1 MASKEREE
9 FIASL
14 KVKEDKSPH
23 VKSAKGVI
31 YPKYKVKNG
40 IDGLAHI
47 DHTTHIGS
55 QIAIKECDDEIHNII
70 LGCLL
75 HDIGRGHETIGQTH
89 GDVGGPIAKNILEE
103 YFKKY
108 DVDIDKLVY
117 AIKNHDKGRVTTD
130 RMIGSIWDADRL
142 SLYRFKGRE
151 INMDL
156 LSTEAAKELLDY
168 AKSYIEKNMSD
179 YYLDFEKN
187 EGTEHE

>member
-1 MASKEREE
+1 MANKEREE

-14 KVKEDKSPH
+14 KVKEDKSQY

-31 YPKYKVKNG
+31 YPKYMAKNG

-47 DHTTHIGS
+47 EHTTHIGT
-55 QIAIKECDDEIHNII
+55 KVGLNECDNDIHNVI

-75 HDIGRGHETIGQTH
+75 HDIGRGHEYIGKTH
-89 GDVGGPIAKNILEE
+89 GDVGGPIAKEILEE

-108 DVDIDKLVY
+108 DVDIEKLVY
-117 AIKNHDKGRVTTD
+117 AIQNHDKGKITKD

-142 SLYRFKGRE
+142 SLYRFKDRK
-151 INMDL
+151 INMEL
-156 LSTEAAKELLDY
+156 LSTDVAKELLDY
-168 AKSYIEKNMSD
+168 AKSYIEENMKD

-187 EGTEHE
+187 EGIEY